1 MKLLTVIPKVDKI
14 CVPAIPKTINNS
26 ADVTAAVFDSALLVT
41 FSISFVRFIN
51 IGIIPKGSTTANN
64 WMLEVKT
71 LLKKLSGII
80 KMLLIKFSNSIG
92 KVMYRE
98 NIKNRCT

>member
-1 MKLLTVIPKVDKI
+1 VIPKVDKI
-14 CVPAIPKTINNS
+14 CVPAIPKTINNR
-26 ADVTAAVFDSALLVT
+26 ADVTAAVFDSALLVS
-41 FSISFVRFIN
+41 FSISFVRLIN

-64 WMLEVKT
+64 WILEVKI

-80 KMLLIKFSNSIG
+80 KMLLIIFSNSIG

-98 NIKNRCT
+98 NI